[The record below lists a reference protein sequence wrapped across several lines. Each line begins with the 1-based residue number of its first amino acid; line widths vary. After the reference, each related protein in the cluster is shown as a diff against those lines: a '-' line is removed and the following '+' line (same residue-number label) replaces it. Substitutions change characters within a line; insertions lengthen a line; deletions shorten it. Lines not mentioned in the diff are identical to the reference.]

1 MFTHNFPRFHVRDLF
16 GIVATAAVILFIQMF
31 SSPKPDVGQLIVE

>member
-1 MFTHNFPRFHVRDLF
+1 MFTHNFPRFHMRDLF

-31 SSPKPDVGQLIVE
+31 RNRKVDRGN